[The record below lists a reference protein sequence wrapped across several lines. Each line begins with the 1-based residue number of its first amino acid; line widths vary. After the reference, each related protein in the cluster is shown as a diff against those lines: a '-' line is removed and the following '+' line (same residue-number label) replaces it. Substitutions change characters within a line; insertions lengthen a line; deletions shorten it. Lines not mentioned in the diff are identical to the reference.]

1 MTEKENKVDFPQLNM
16 TREQLI
22 EKINRGEN
30 LTDEEINLLKYHNAE
45 AEHKELN
52 RIIPGVNNVF
62 SKHYDLKEFGM
73 EFDIKIK
80 APNVVQQG
88 KIQAMRE
95 AYLEGMGMAVS
106 NFIFQCYHTLA
117 TIRVCGVEVP
127 KELERDEDIYN
138 IYILNV
144 IGKDFAEWLNSFR
157 F

>member
-62 SKHYDLKEFGM
+62 SKHYDFKEFGL

-80 APNVVQQG
+80 ALTLYNKV
-88 KIQAMRE
+88 K
-95 AYLEGMGMAVS
+95 
-106 NFIFQCYHTLA
+106 FKQCVRLT
-117 TIRVCGVEVP
+117 
-127 KELERDEDIYN
+127 
-138 IYILNV
+138 
-144 IGKDFAEWLNSFR
+144 
-157 F
+157 